1 MLSVLGCGQC
11 TMIRLPELH
20 ILLTGASLR
29 LSIAAIIIAALW
41 AGFVWATSTP
51 GGS

>member
-1 MLSVLGCGQC
+1 MRSVLERGQC
-11 TMIRLPELH
+11 MMMRRPELH

-29 LSIAAIIIAALW
+29 LSVAAIIIAALW

>member
-1 MLSVLGCGQC
+1 MRSVLGCGQC
-11 TMIRLPELH
+11 TIMKRPELH

-29 LSIAAIIIAALW
+29 LSVAAIIIAALW